1 MGILIIIEGISG
13 SGKSLFAK
21 NLCKL
26 LLEYNIPHVSY
37 GGFNITEQS
46 TELTKFCHYLVKRER
61 FIGFPIISETQLL
74 LSEIVMDI
82 ELNVKRELRN
92 NKVVIYE
99 NFFDSIYIYQS
110 SRIKI
115 MNIAD
120 KEKDILQQYLDQ
132 TIRVITDTID
142 IPEPDSIVFLNTPI
156 AVCNNRIANRDNLGV
171 TDRHVRLQSE
181 IQKKYFEH
189 YGDNNNV
196 IICSNE
202 PLHREMILNKLVSF
216 AQRKWR

>member
-13 SGKSLFAK
+13 SGKSLFAQK
-21 NLCKL
+21 LCKL
-26 LLEYNIPHVSY
+26 LLKCNIPHVSY

-156 AVCNNRIANRDNLGV
+156 DVCNNRIANRDNLSV

-181 IQKKYFEH
+181 IQKKYFEY
-189 YGDNNNV
+189 YGDNDNV
-196 IICSNE
+196 MICSNE
-202 PLHREMILNKLVSF
+202 SLHSEMILNKLVSF